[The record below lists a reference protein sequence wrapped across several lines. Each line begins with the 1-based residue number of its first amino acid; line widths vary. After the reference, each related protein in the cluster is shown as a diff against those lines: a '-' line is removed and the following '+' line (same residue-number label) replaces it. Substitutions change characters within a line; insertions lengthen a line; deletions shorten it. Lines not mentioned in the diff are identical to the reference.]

1 MLLLGYWRKSSTRV
15 SQRWWN
21 FTISLEGGPQGEET
35 YAYKVAEGIYKS
47 GKGHRFVWIEG
58 EGRKRE

>member
-1 MLLLGYWRKSSTRV
+1 
-15 SQRWWN
+15 
-21 FTISLEGGPQGEET
+21 LEGGPQGEET